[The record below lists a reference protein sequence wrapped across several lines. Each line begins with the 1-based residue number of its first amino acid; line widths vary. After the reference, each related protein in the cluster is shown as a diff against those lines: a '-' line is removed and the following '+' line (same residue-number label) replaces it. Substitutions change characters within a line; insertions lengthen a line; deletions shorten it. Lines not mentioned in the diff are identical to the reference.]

1 MSDSI
6 RTLKNLF
13 DIIIEISKKLVIP
26 KTNLVGEEG
35 GDDSKVTEETEDD
48 DEAVYCDK
56 YVMCRQVQSG
66 KQKLIS

>member
-1 MSDSI
+1 M
-6 RTLKNLF
+6 N
-13 DIIIEISKKLVIP
+13 P

-48 DEAVYCDK
+48 EEAVYCDK
-56 YVMCRQVQSG
+56 YVMCRQVQSR